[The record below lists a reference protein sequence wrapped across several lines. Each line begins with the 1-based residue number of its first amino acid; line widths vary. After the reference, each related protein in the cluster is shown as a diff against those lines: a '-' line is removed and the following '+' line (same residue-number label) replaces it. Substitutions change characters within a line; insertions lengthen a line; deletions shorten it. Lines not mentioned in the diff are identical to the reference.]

1 MFSALLT
8 SLQTITAVRPLRC
21 LPQKNPCKMQAIPD
35 SSYALPI
42 TLVLVLQSHLLEL
55 SVIPIITFALS
66 TLKDIFIS
74 MVRSLLGIDLFS

>member
-55 SVIPIITFALS
+55 SVPIITFALS

-74 MVRSLLGIDLFS
+74 MVCSLLGIDLFS